1 MIYVLWAEVG
11 VIVLEMVAAM
21 IVLVW
26 VLVDDSRP

>member
-11 VIVLEMVAAM
+11 VIALEMVAAM

-26 VLVDDSRP
+26 VLVDDSRS